1 LTITVIKKTNNNFA
15 CSQLLGDSSIVRN

>member
-1 LTITVIKKTNNNFA
+1 LTITVTEKTNNNFA